1 MAIYQWVL
9 QLSNRNCRVFVRHL
23 VFLPTFVTL
32 PFELTRT
39 NYCSAQ
45 ISALEE
51 DCIKMN
57 KMIISLSPLSP
68 LLWWCQSLMI
78 PLLHMKDKI
87 QPGANKVWSV
97 DMSDIAPGG
106 ISNYLRFEPNNE
118 NTQFF
123 LYLISLYN
131 NRNQWQLQRS
141 IFEKN
146 HTFYWTPGAAYY
158 LFSDT
163 TIFIYYSKCFF
174 ALCTKYGNQ
183 PTITSFKDQHQYS
196 ISWSFIQKTI
206 ESFAFTV
213 C

>member
-1 MAIYQWVL
+1 MVSSNFLLWTDVANDWEPQIHRITIIYHFFQQYLPFSQVLVSVMAIYRWVL

-23 VFLPTFVTL
+23 VFLPTFVIL

-97 DMSDIAPGG
+97 DMSDMAPGG

-158 LFSDT
+158 LFPDT
-163 TIFIYYSKCFF
+163 TMFIHYS
-174 ALCTKYGNQ
+174 
-183 PTITSFKDQHQYS
+183 
-196 ISWSFIQKTI
+196 
-206 ESFAFTV
+206 
-213 C
+213 